1 MISALDND
9 IYKITCLELF
19 WKHPEL
25 SKANAIYKVFTRRSK
40 WPFKKYEHLKNALN
54 KAASV
59 RFTIDDINYLQSLNK
74 FSEDF
79 LNWLRCRSL
88 QTKYI
93 SLFSDHIEITG
104 PLLDI
109 TLWEIPILS
118 AINELNQKTLS
129 NQDWKELR
137 EKYVYDSGKLNK
149 CQFAEFGSRRRHSLG
164 VQDLAVSTFFE
175 FSTGNF
181 LGTSNMYLAKKYGIQ
196 PIGTIP
202 HEYPM
207 ALLAVCG
214 EENAAND
221 VMCAS
226 LPDGSIMLADTFT
239 TDQFLRNVDKEDFER
254 FAGVRQDSGD
264 PIEVGW
270 KIFNHYRTLCID
282 PMTKTII
289 FSDGLNPDK
298 CLEIQEKFKNKIGVK
313 FGIGT
318 YFSNSFNPID
328 CVMKLTHVNGR
339 KVYKISD
346 NPEKSTKET

>member
-1 MISALDND
+1 MYNALDND

-19 WKHPEL
+19 WKHPKL
-25 SKANAIYKVFTRRSK
+25 SQANATYKVFTRRSK
-40 WPFKKYEHLKNALN
+40 WPFKKYEHLKNTLN
-54 KAASV
+54 KAASI

-79 LNWLRCRSL
+79 LNWLRCRAL
-88 QTKYI
+88 QTKHI

-129 NQDWKELR
+129 REDWMYLSS
-137 EKYVYDSGKLNK
+137 KYSYDLGKLHQ
-149 CQFAEFGSRRRHSLG
+149 CQFAEFGSRRRHSLE
-164 VQDLAVSTFFE
+164 VQEFFIE
-175 FSTGNF
+175 HCLLHKLPNF
-181 LGTSNMYLAKKYGIQ
+181 LGTSNLYLAKKYGIQ

-226 LPDGSIMLADTFT
+226 LPDDSIMLTDTFT

-264 PIEVGW
+264 PIEIGL
-270 KIFNHYRTLCID
+270 KIVNHYHTLCID

-298 CLEIQEKFKNKIGVK
+298 CVEIQEKFKNKIGVK

-318 YFSNSFNPID
+318 YFSNPFNPID
-328 CVMKLTHVNGR
+328 CVMKLVNIDGKR
-339 KVYKISD
+339 VYKISD
-346 NPEKSTKET
+346 NLEKSTKNV